1 MMTKG
6 SSNQEPVSTAYDQ
19 SPDHMSFSTESFYNS
34 DSSFTSSS
42 SEQERMPSANSV
54 AMPLEYRMNP
64 YQDQSLQR
72 IDPGYIYNP
81 NQLNRILPQASRYS
95 LHFPLQRCQ
104 DKVLKILRFV
114 ETECEV
120 MPSRD
125 RVPYLVIAELI
136 EQPFQCRSSELYNY
150 EPEAPT
156 AKVTPTLLNAEAVPQ
171 LANFVT
177 RSLDETASS
186 SVNNG
191 NDGNYVIDKH
201 MEVRAGNNQN
211 DWYRSNNHNHYDSSP
226 RQGSYDGFGYQTPS
240 SYAAQST
247 VQSSYQSA
255 SPQPYQHIT
264 FTRSQTWA
272 EKKDMIRATSPFGH
286 LPGWTI
292 KSFLVKSGDDLRKEM
307 LAMQLIEYLQ
317 NIFRLEGVDVH
328 LRPYQIMSTG
338 YQAGLVEFLNG
349 AKSIDRIK
357 KSASSNPSTLKD
369 YFDFSF
375 GPSYSL
381 FHATAVENFVKSLAG
396 YSLVT
401 YALQVKDRHNANLL
415 IDPEGHIIHIDY
427 GFILGDSPGFNLN
440 FENAPFKLTKEYLEV
455 MGGIDSYA
463 FKLFEDLFV
472 RGFFAIQKHI
482 DGLVTIIQVSFF
494 IVSQAIAYDDVVT

>member
-1 MMTKG
+1 MLTKG
-6 SSNQEPVSTAYDQ
+6 SSSQESNSAYHQ

-34 DSSFTSSS
+34 EPYSSYSPEQDS
-42 SEQERMPSANSV
+42 MPSSNVV

-72 IDPGYIYNP
+72 IDPGYVCSP
-81 NQLNRILPQASRYS
+81 HQLSQILPQASKYS

-104 DKVLKILRFV
+104 DKVLKVLRFV
-114 ETECEV
+114 ESECEV

-136 EQPFQCRSSELYNY
+136 EQPFECKSPELYAY
-150 EPEAPT
+150 QSTSES
-156 AKVTPTLLNAEAVPQ
+156 KITPTLLNAEALPQ
-171 LANFVT
+171 LANFVS
-177 RSLDETASS
+177 RSLDQDSNIVKDA
-186 SVNNG
+186 
-191 NDGNYVIDKH
+191 YVIDKK
-201 MEVRAGNNQN
+201 MEVRAGQNWNSWSQSNDQNYYDASPNQEF
-211 DWYRSNNHNHYDSSP
+211 
-226 RQGSYDGFGYQTPS
+226 DGFGYQSPTN
-240 SYAAQST
+240 Y
-247 VQSSYQSA
+247 VQSAIPYQSVA
-255 SPQPYQHIT
+255 GPSKRIT

-286 LPGWTI
+286 FPGWTV

-369 YFDFSF
+369 YFDFTF

-440 FENAPFKLTKEYLEV
+440 FENAPFKLTKEYIEV
-455 MGGIDSYA
+455 MGGIDSYG

-472 RGFFAIQKHI
+472 RGFFALQKHI
-482 DGLVTIIQVSFF
+482 DGLITIIQVSFCWL
-494 IVSQAIAYDDVVT
+494 V